1 MATTTFGT
9 RRYMQISINEQYRI
23 ISDPNQWIVQKKRT
37 RKGSL
42 DWESIEYY
50 SSPTSAINSLG
61 ERLVRESDAVGF
73 TEAVAAVEK
82 ITTSLSQALA
92 VNIDG
97 VLDPSADEEG
107 S

>member
-1 MATTTFGT
+1 
-9 RRYMQISINEQYRI
+9 MQISINEQYRI

-50 SSPTSAINSLG
+50 SSFTLAINSLR
-61 ERLVRESDAVGF
+61 ERLVRESDAVGL
-73 TEAVAAVEK
+73 TEAIAAVEK
-82 ITTSLSQALA
+82 ITTSLSQALT

>member
-82 ITTSLSQALA
+82 ITTSLSQVLT
-92 VNIDG
+92 VNIQD
-97 VLDPSADEEG
+97 VSHPSADEG
-107 S
+107 GL

>member
-1 MATTTFGT
+1 
-9 RRYMQISINEQYRI
+9 MQISINEQYRI

-50 SSPTSAINSLG
+50 SSFTLAINSLG
-61 ERLVRESDAVGF
+61 ERLVRESDALGL
-73 TEAVAAVEK
+73 TEAMAAVEK

>member
-1 MATTTFGT
+1 
-9 RRYMQISINEQYRI
+9 MQISINEQYRI

-50 SSPTSAINSLG
+50 SSFTLAINSLR
-61 ERLVRESDAVGF
+61 ERLVRESDAVGL
-73 TEAVAAVEK
+73 TEAIAAVEK

>member
-1 MATTTFGT
+1 
-9 RRYMQISINEQYRI
+9 MQISINEQYRI

-50 SSPTSAINSLG
+50 SSFTSAINSLG
-61 ERLVRESDAVGF
+61 ERLVRESDAVGL
-73 TEAVAAVEK
+73 TEAMAAVEK

-92 VNIDG
+92 VNIEG
-97 VLDPSADEEG
+97 VPDPSTDEERL
-107 S
+107 

>member
-1 MATTTFGT
+1 MHLP
-9 RRYMQISINEQYRI
+9 INEQYRI

-50 SSPTSAINSLG
+50 SSPTSAINAIG

-82 ITTSLSQALA
+82 ITTSLSQALT

>member
-1 MATTTFGT
+1 M
-9 RRYMQISINEQYRI
+9 RISINEQYRI

-50 SSPTSAINSLG
+50 SSFTSAINSLG
-61 ERLVRESDAVGF
+61 ERLVRESDAVGL
-73 TEAVAAVEK
+73 TEAMAAVEK

-97 VLDPSADEEG
+97 VPDPSADEEG
-107 S
+107 L

>member
-1 MATTTFGT
+1 
-9 RRYMQISINEQYRI
+9 MQIPLNEQYRI

-37 RKGSL
+37 RKGNL

-50 SSPTSAINSLG
+50 SSFTLAINSLR

-82 ITTSLSQALA
+82 ITTSLSQVLT
-92 VNIDG
+92 VNIED
-97 VLDPSADEEG
+97 VSHPSADEG
-107 S
+107 GL

>member
-1 MATTTFGT
+1 
-9 RRYMQISINEQYRI
+9 MQISINEQYRI

-50 SSPTSAINSLG
+50 SSFTLAINSLR
-61 ERLVRESDAVGF
+61 ERLVRESDAVGL
-73 TEAVAAVEK
+73 TEAMAAVEK

-97 VLDPSADEEG
+97 VLDPSADAGG

>member
-1 MATTTFGT
+1 MHLP
-9 RRYMQISINEQYRI
+9 INEQYRI

-50 SSPTSAINSLG
+50 SSFTLAINSLG
-61 ERLVRESDAVGF
+61 ERLVRESDALGL
-73 TEAVAAVEK
+73 TEAMAAVEK
-82 ITTSLSQALA
+82 ITTSLSQALT

-97 VLDPSADEEG
+97 VLDPSADEG
-107 S
+107 GL